1 MPTQNLLQ
9 DKGVRLFLFLSAFF
23 MTNAIV
29 AEFIGVKIFAFED
42 TVGIPPMNWNLFGH
56 QGSFMLSAGVLPWP
70 IVFVMTDIINE
81 YYGKRGVQL
90 LSYTAIV
97 MIGFAFLIIFAV
109 IHMAPA
115 DFWIA
120 SYQQQ
125 GVPDAQAAFAAIFG
139 QGAWIIVG
147 SIIAFLLGQIID
159 AVVFERLRKWTKDR
173 LVWLRATGS
182 TVISQ
187 FIDSFVVLYIA
198 FVLGPPQ
205 WPLSQFFAIGTVNYT
220 YKFLVALLL
229 TPIIYLAHYLID
241 QYLGKQKAAE
251 MRQIAIGER

>member
-90 LSYTAIV
+90 LSYTAII

-109 IHMAPA
+109 IHMTPA
-115 DFWIA
+115 DFWIT

-139 QGAWIIVG
+139 QGAW
-147 SIIAFLLGQIID
+147 
-159 AVVFERLRKWTKDR
+159 
-173 LVWLRATGS
+173 
-182 TVISQ
+182 TVS
-187 FIDSFVVLYIA
+187 
-198 FVLGPPQ
+198 
-205 WPLSQFFAIGTVNYT
+205 YT
-220 YKFLVALLL
+220 HL
-229 TPIIYLAHYLID
+229 TLPTNR
-241 QYLGKQKAAE
+241 E
-251 MRQIAIGER
+251 V

>member
-1 MPTQNLLQ
+1 MKNLLQ

-29 AEFIGVKIFAFED
+29 AEFIGIKIFAFED

-56 QGSFMLSAGVLPWP
+56 QGSLMLSAGVLPWP

-81 YYGKRGVQL
+81 YYGRRGVQL
-90 LSYTAIV
+90 LSYTAV
-97 MIGFAFLIIFAV
+97 AMISFAFLIIFAV
-109 IHMAPA
+109 IHMSPA
-115 DFWIA
+115 DFWIE
-120 SYQQQ
+120 SYQHQ

-139 QGAWIIVG
+139 QGAWMIVA
-147 SIIAFLLGQIID
+147 SIIAFFLGQIID
-159 AVVFERLRKWTKDR
+159 AVVFERLRRWTKDR
-173 LVWLRATGS
+173 MVWLRATGS
-182 TVISQ
+182 TIISQ

-198 FVLGPPQ
+198 FVLGPAQ
-205 WPLSQFFAIGTVNYT
+205 WSMSQFFAVGTVNYS

-241 QYLGKQKAAE
+241 NYLGRERAE
-251 MRQIAIGER
+251 KMRAEALGELA